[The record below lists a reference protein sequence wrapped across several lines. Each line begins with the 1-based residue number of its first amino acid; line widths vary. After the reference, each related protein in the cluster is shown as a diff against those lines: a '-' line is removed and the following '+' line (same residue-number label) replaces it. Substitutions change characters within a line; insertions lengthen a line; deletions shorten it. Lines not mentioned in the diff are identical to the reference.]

1 MNAHQKLLAATER
14 LLDGYEA
21 TQDQESAKALQEALE
36 SLAKLS
42 RIKMMLIRARN
53 EGSQAYTEHWE
64 AEYSRVNAQVH
75 REFSY

>member
-1 MNAHQKLLAATER
+1 MNAHQKLLAAVER

-21 TQDQESAKALQEALE
+21 AQDQESAKALQEALE

-53 EGSQAYTEHWE
+53 DGSLAFTEHWE
-64 AEYSRVNAQVH
+64 GEYDRTKTKVH
-75 REFSY
+75 REFGY